1 MNFKQALDACR
12 REIKYQKLGVVESS
26 KIGPLHIPCL
36 MGGVGL
42 GKTTIGKQLSM
53 EEDLTYIP
61 INCGEATDGTDMTG
75 VPFPSRDDDGDVFT
89 TWAPNR
95 QLYTAVKQP
104 GFLHFDD
111 CDKALRPAQNALIG
125 ICGERMF
132 RDTQLHSG
140 TVIFLSGNR
149 TEDDKHALALTES
162 IRTRITTIH
171 LEPDVVSFSEWGTE
185 SGLVHPILIGYVNFK
200 PDHLHVISPNDTRDT
215 TPRGYRE
222 ASDQMFGEDSS
233 IWKEIWNLK
242 LGSGVANDLAAYY
255 EIYSKVDVDHVMAHG
270 TAKAPPHQKDAD
282 GNASF
287 DPNNENHMRRFY
299 YAALF
304 AVSHALNKGKF
315 VIGKKTTP
323 GLSKFIKDMQ
333 VEMRVAFLVQL
344 STAVRAKLSNEF
356 EAESA
361 LLATALV
368 T

>member
-1 MNFKQALDACR
+1 MNYTQALDACR
-12 REIKYQKLGVVESS
+12 REIKYQKLGVMESS

-53 EEDLTYIP
+53 EEELTYIP
-61 INCGEATDGTDMTG
+61 INSGEATDGTDMTG
-75 VPFPSRDDDGDVFT
+75 VPFPHEDEDGQVYT

-95 QLYTAVKQP
+95 QLYMAVKQP
-104 GFLHFDD
+104 CFVHFDD
-111 CDKALRPAQNALIG
+111 VDKALRPAQNALIG

-132 RDTQLHSG
+132 RDTKLHPG
-140 TVIFLSGNR
+140 TIIFLSGNR

-171 LEPDVVSFSEWGTE
+171 LEPDVISFSEWGNVT
-185 SGLVHPILIGYVNFK
+185 GLIHPILIGYVNFK
-200 PDHLHVISPNDTRDT
+200 SDHLHVISPNDTRDT

-222 ASDQMFGEDSS
+222 ASDQMFNEDPK

-242 LGSGVANDLAAYY
+242 LGSAVSNDLSAYF
-255 EIYSKVDVDHVMAHG
+255 EIYSKVDVKHVMEHG
-270 TAKAPPHQKDAD
+270 TAKAPPHQA
-282 GNASF
+282 NVF
-287 DPNNENHMRRFY
+287 DPNDESHMRRFY

-304 AVSHALNKGKF
+304 AVSHALNKGEY

-333 VEMRVAFLVQL
+333 MEMRVAFLVQL
-344 STAVRAKLSNEF
+344 STSVRAKLSNEF

-361 LLATALV
+361 LLTSALV
-368 T
+368 N